1 MTGTPI
7 ADGTVATRARQLLS
21 IALGAAPIL
30 LLLGTAVLPAAVGD
44 RHGTDRA
51 QTLRMLQTVAPNR
64 TRLPI
69 GLVLVVLGLAL
80 LVVASFGL
88 AWLAGGSRL
97 ALTGAALVTI
107 AGPAGA
113 AVNAVN
119 DLVPYRLTDPHLSQT
134 SAVDVLAGSIGSA
147 AAVLFVLYLLLLPG
161 LILLAIAAARAR
173 SLRWWQSAL
182 IGVGAL
188 LGLLA
193 GEGPAGAL
201 FSIPLCVGMFLAAR
215 RLAVSHGA
223 SQSRTDPVTKE

>member
-1 MTGTPI
+1 MTGTPV
-7 ADGTVATRARQLLS
+7 ADEAVATRARRLLTV
-21 IALGAAPIL
+21 ALGAAPIL
-30 LLLGTAVLPAAVGD
+30 LLLGTAVLPAAIGD

-51 QTLRMLQTVAPNR
+51 ETLRLLQAVAPDR
-64 TRLPI
+64 SRLPI

-80 LVVASFGL
+80 LVVAAFGL
-88 AWLAGGSRL
+88 AWLAGGGRL
-97 ALTGAALVTI
+97 ALTGAGLVAI

-113 AVNAVN
+113 AVNAVD
-119 DLVPYRLTDPHLSQT
+119 DLVPYRLTDPHLPPT
-134 SAVDVLAGSIGSA
+134 SAVDVLAGSIGPA

-193 GEGPAGAL
+193 GEGPVGAL
-201 FSIPLCVGMFLAAR
+201 FSIPLCVGMLLAAR
-215 RLAVSHGA
+215 RLAAGRASSLVGA
-223 SQSRTDPVTKE
+223 E

>member
-1 MTGTPI
+1 VTGT
-7 ADGTVATRARQLLS
+7 TRARRLLS

-51 QTLRMLQTVAPNR
+51 ETLRMLQAIAPDR
-64 TRLPI
+64 SRLPI

-80 LVVASFGL
+80 LVVAAFGL
-88 AWLAGGSRL
+88 VWLAGGSRL

-113 AVNAVN
+113 VVNTVN
-119 DLVPYRLTDPHLSQT
+119 DLVPYRLTDPHLAQA
-134 SAVDVLAGSIGSA
+134 SAVDVLAGSIGPVA
-147 AAVLFVLYLLLLPG
+147 VVLFVLYLLLLPG
-161 LILLAIAAARAR
+161 LILLAIAAARTR

-215 RLAVSHGA
+215 QLAAGDGT
-223 SQSRTDPVTKE
+223 SQSRTDLVTKE